1 MLALFLNLRV
11 NPLPLCFQFSRS
23 ILFEYLS
30 ERLTSIFVMRIAYVP
45 YVIVREKREQEMK

>member
-30 ERLTSIFVMRIAYVP
+30 ERLTRIFVMRIAYVP